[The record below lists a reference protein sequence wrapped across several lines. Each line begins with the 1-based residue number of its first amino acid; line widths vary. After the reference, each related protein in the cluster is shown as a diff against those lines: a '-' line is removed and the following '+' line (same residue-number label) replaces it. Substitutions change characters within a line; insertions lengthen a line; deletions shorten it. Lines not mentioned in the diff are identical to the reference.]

1 MQTIEIKTLIDVTNT
16 KVIRPN
22 QGTQQQLDQQK
33 NFTTLKQCIELRSI
47 ISYEQSPIVEN
58 IDIKDL
64 DFGKAYKGKHKVWTF
79 RFSPDRDHSYMD
91 EHGNTIGVLYEDVHG
106 VPVLK
111 NLTETVN
118 IDMAIFDIKDPQFKN
133 TIIKA
138 TPGT

>member
-47 ISYEQSPIVEN
+47 ISYEQSPMVEN